1 VVGEAYGKVRAM
13 TDDRGQRLPEAGPS
27 TPVEVVGLSDVPTA
41 GDLLEVVPDERRA
54 KAVAEERRERRR
66 AAELTQARKGSVE
79 ELVEVR
85 ELRLVVKADVHG
97 SLEAITGA
105 LQRLQTEEVKLNV
118 LHAAVGAVTESDVML
133 AAASRAVVLGFNVR
147 PDPAARQLA
156 EQEGVDVRLYRIIY
170 EALDDVQALIK
181 GLAAP
186 KRTEV
191 ILGRAEVRRI
201 FPISR
206 VGTVAGCY
214 VVEGR
219 ISRSAQV
226 RLVRDGTVVYDGR
239 LASLRR
245 FKDDVREVA
254 AGFECGM
261 VLENFQDIKEGDV
274 IEAYAVQE
282 QAAS

>member
-1 VVGEAYGKVRAM
+1 M
-13 TDDRGQRLPEAGPS
+13 
-27 TPVEVVGLSDVPTA
+27 
-41 GDLLEVVPDERRA
+41 
-54 KAVAEERRERRR
+54 
-66 AAELTQARKGSVE
+66 
-79 ELVEVR
+79 EVR

-105 LQRLQTEEVKLNV
+105 LQRLQTEEVKINV

-147 PDPAARQLA
+147 PDPPARKLA
-156 EQEGVDVRLYRIIY
+156 EQEGVDVRLHRIIY
-170 EALDDVQALIK
+170 EALDDVQALVR
-181 GLAAP
+181 GLVAP
-186 KRTEV
+186 KVTEV
-191 ILGRAEVRRI
+191 VLGRAEVRRI
-201 FPISR
+201 FHISR

-219 ISRSAQV
+219 IPRSGSV
-226 RLVRDGTVVYDGR
+226 RLLRDGTVVYEGR

-245 FKDDVREVA
+245 FKEDVREVA

-274 IEAYAVQE
+274 IEAYALQE
-282 QAAS
+282 QPASG

>member
-1 VVGEAYGKVRAM
+1 
-13 TDDRGQRLPEAGPS
+13 
-27 TPVEVVGLSDVPTA
+27 LSDVPTA

-66 AAELTQARKGSVE
+66 AAELAQARKGSLE

-85 ELRLVVKADVHG
+85 ELRLIVKADVHG

-105 LQRLQTEEVKLNV
+105 LQRLQTEEVKINV

-147 PDPAARQLA
+147 PDPAARKLA

-170 EALDDVQALIK
+170 EALDDVQALVK

-186 KRTEV
+186 KVTEV
-191 ILGRAEVRRI
+191 VLGRAEVRRI
-201 FPISR
+201 FHISR

-214 VVEGR
+214 VVDGR

-226 RLVRDGTVVYDGR
+226 RLIRDGAVVYEGR

-282 QAAS
+282 QAAG